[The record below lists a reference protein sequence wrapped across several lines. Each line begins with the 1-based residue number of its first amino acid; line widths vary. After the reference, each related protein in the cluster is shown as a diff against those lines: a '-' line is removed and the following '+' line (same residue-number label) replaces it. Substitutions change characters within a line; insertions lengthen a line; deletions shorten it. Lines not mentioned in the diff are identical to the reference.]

1 MREHYKPEPRQSS
14 ELIRS
19 ALVALVIGVG
29 LAAVLVEG
37 LSK

>member
-1 MREHYKPEPRQSS
+1 MRQHYIPEPRRSS

-19 ALVALVIGVG
+19 CLLALAIGVG
-29 LAAVLVEG
+29 LAAALVEG